1 MIFDLKNPLGKKLT
15 IKSKSTQRHLY
26 DFFVLDCLQ
35 QLLHSTSWSFILFV
49 CCWPWL
55 LAVLSAESI
64 IEIELSRWDF
74 NLSLVLRSL
83 SVSQQTTLSADES
96 PSFFPEF
103 FHRFFY
109 NSMKKWTN
117 VELSKQETW
126 LNWGKNLFH
135 IDKKRRFKRKQLSDE
150 VSKTVVSS
158 KNGGRWEKFQSKTS
172 HVSRIWRG
180 L

>member
-1 MIFDLKNPLGKKLT
+1 MIFLSW
-15 IKSKSTQRHLY
+15 I
-26 DFFVLDCLQ
+26 VCLQ
-35 QLLHSTSWSFILFV
+35 GLQQPKIILIIFGNNIRHSTSQQQAAWQQAEAAAWLFV

-55 LAVLSAESI
+55 LAVLSAESMAESI

-117 VELSKQETW
+117 VELSNCRNKKHGWIEEKIISHRQEKKIQKKTIIRRSFKDSSMKQKW
-126 LNWGKNLFH
+126 
-135 IDKKRRFKRKQLSDE
+135 RQMRKISIQD
-150 VSKTVVSS
+150 
-158 KNGGRWEKFQSKTS
+158 
-172 HVSRIWRG
+172 
-180 L
+180 